1 VPPASNHHL
10 CYDTRD
16 HCLDKAN
23 LTERRVLSD
32 RRKQTLWAH
41 INANPNYLR
50 RCQIRRSSDFRSS
63 YLDRYRPK
71 LVYLTIAIL
80 LLSCLDA
87 TFTLNLLQRGSVEL
101 NPIMAWLIA
110 VNPHLFVAV
119 KLGFTAMGSILLLAH
134 THFLVFRSLRVVNL
148 LYLCLFGYFAL
159 ICYEIMLFGWV
170 F

>member
-1 VPPASNHHL
+1 MPQASNHPLHFNTP
-10 CYDTRD
+10 DI
-16 HCLDKAN
+16 CLDKAN
-23 LTERRVLSD
+23 VSERRVLSD

-41 INANPNYLR
+41 INVNPNYLR
-50 RCQIRRSSDFRSS
+50 RCKIRRSCDFSS
-63 YLDRYRPK
+63 AYLDRYRPK
-71 LVYLTIAIL
+71 LVYLTFAIL

-87 TFTLNLLQRGSVEL
+87 TFTLNLLQQGSVEL

-134 THFLVFRSLRVVNL
+134 THFFVFRSLRVVNL
-148 LYLCLFGYFAL
+148 LYLCVIGYFTL
-159 ICYEIMLFGWV
+159 ICYEIMLFAWV